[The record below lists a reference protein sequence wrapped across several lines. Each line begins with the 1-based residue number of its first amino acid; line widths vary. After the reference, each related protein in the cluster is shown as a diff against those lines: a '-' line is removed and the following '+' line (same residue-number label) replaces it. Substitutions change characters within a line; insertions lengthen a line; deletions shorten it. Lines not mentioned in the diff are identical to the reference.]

1 MVSDG
6 AQRLDT
12 LGLALALT
20 VDEGSRQMGAHL
32 VVRSAL
38 AALMAADL

>member
-1 MVSDG
+1 MVSDDT
-6 AQRLDT
+6 QRLDT

-20 VDEGSRQMGAHL
+20 GDEGSRQMGVHP